1 MHIIKKR
8 VGSLI
13 RNFSP
18 IFYKIL
24 LKYYFGIKSV
34 GKNTRFSRGF
44 KVFSGACNIFIGDNV
59 YLEDAVL
66 NAGSEKGGIG
76 SIHIENFV
84 FFGHNVMVL
93 ARGHDYKKILK
104 ERQESI
110 TESSILIKKGAWIG
124 SRAIILGG
132 VVIGE
137 NAVIAA
143 GSIVTKNVED
153 NSVVAGNPAKF
164 IKFIN

>member
-1 MHIIKKR
+1 M
-8 VGSLI
+8 I
-13 RNFSP
+13 RNFSSF
-18 IFYKIL
+18 FYKIL

-34 GKNTRFSRGF
+34 GENTRFSKGF

-66 NAGSEKGGIG
+66 NAGAKKKEEG

-84 FFGHNVMVL
+84 FFGHRVMVL
-93 ARGHDYKKILK
+93 ARGHDYRKTMK

-110 TESSILIKKGAWIG
+110 IESSILIKKGAWIG
-124 SRAIILGG
+124 SNAIILGG

-137 NAVIAA
+137 NAVVAA
-143 GSIVTKNVED
+143 GSVVTKNVED